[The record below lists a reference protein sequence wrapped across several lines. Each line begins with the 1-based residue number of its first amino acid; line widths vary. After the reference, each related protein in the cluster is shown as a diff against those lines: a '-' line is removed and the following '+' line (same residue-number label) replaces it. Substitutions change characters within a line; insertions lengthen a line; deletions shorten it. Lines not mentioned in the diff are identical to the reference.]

1 VQTLQSSD
9 PRSAGDYAIVSRL
22 GRGAMGTVYLA
33 RSRGGRL
40 VAIKMITDELAD
52 DPGFRERFRRE
63 VAMARS
69 VGGFWT
75 AAVVD
80 ADPEAPRPWLATEY
94 VPGPTLQQAVAEHGP
109 LPELAVRRLAAGL
122 TEALAAIH
130 AAGLVHRDLKPSNVL
145 LGTDGP
151 RVIDFGVSQGP
162 ERSTLTATGVFF
174 GTPGYSAPEQI
185 TGEQVGPA
193 TDVFALGGV
202 VVFAATGAAPFGDGE
217 PHALLYRA
225 VHGEPDLRRVPAGLC
240 DVILACLARDPGA
253 RPTTA
258 QLLTRLAGDASP
270 PTSAVWLPEPV
281 QTLVRRYH
289 TELSE
294 QGVLSPLPT
303 GSAGAPAEPP
313 AGRPP
318 TLRYTEHVAAG
329 HPSVPEAA
337 RQPAPTPKTASEPAP
352 ASTPKAAPKTAPK
365 TAEAPAST
373 AQDGTRFQTSPRAAG
388 LWGVGCVLG
397 ALFLSNVAG
406 RAPGA
411 GARLVAFLGFVVLLV
426 LAVRMLLAALRP
438 AACLR
443 LTTEGLV
450 VTRGRAETRLPWSG
464 VSRVRVVDERSRPWL
479 VVWLADGAPV
489 PTALGGGVF
498 QRYHGGLRVH
508 PVAHQRSARR
518 RAREVRELR
527 AALAWYAPRVYDSN

>member
-1 VQTLQSSD
+1 MQTLRSSD
-9 PRSAGDYAIVSRL
+9 PRSVGDYAIVSRL

-40 VAIKMITDELAD
+40 VAIKLISAELAD

-80 ADPEAPRPWLATEY
+80 ADPDAPRPWLATEY
-94 VPGPTLQQAVAEHGP
+94 VPGPTLQQAVAEHGA

-130 AAGLVHRDLKPSNVL
+130 ATGLVHRDLKPSNVL
-145 LGTDGP
+145 LGADGP

-185 TGEQVGPA
+185 TGGQVGPA

-202 VVFAATGAAPFGDGE
+202 LVFAATGAGPFGAGE

-225 VHGEPDLRRVPAGLC
+225 VHGEPDLRRVPAGLAE
-240 DVILACLARDPGA
+240 VVAACLSRDPAA

-258 QLLTRLAGDASP
+258 QLLARLAGEDAAP
-270 PTSAVWLPEPV
+270 PTSAVWLPQPV

-289 TELSE
+289 TALSE
-294 QGVLSPLPT
+294 QGMVSPLPN
-303 GSAGAPAEPP
+303 GSTPAAGSPPGHPAPAK
-313 AGRPP
+313 PP
-318 TLRYTEHVAAG
+318 TLRYTEHAPPNAT
-329 HPSVPEAA
+329 PPALPE
-337 RQPAPTPKTASEPAP
+337 PTPQQAP
-352 ASTPKAAPKTAPK
+352 PKQ
-365 TAEAPAST
+365 T
-373 AQDGTRFQTSPRAAG
+373 AQQQAPPPPARTAQEGTRFQTSRRAAV
-388 LWGVGCVLG
+388 LWSAGCALAALYLAGV
-397 ALFLSNVAG
+397 ADH
-406 RAPGA
+406 GA
-411 GARLVAFLGFVVLLV
+411 GPVMRLAAFVGFVALLV
-426 LAVRMLLAALRP
+426 LAARLLVSALRP
-438 AACLR
+438 AAGVR
-443 LTTEGLV
+443 LTAEGMI
-450 VTRGRAETRLPWSG
+450 VTRGRAEARLPWSA
-464 VSRVRVVDERSRPWL
+464 VSRVRVVEQGSRPWL
-479 VVWLADGAPV
+479 VVWLTEGAPV
-489 PTALGGGVF
+489 PAPMGGGIF

-508 PVAHQRSARR
+508 PVAHERFRRR

-527 AALAWYAPRVYDSN
+527 AALAWYAPKVYDSN